1 VDGSMNSLN
10 TFKNQTFVIKYGG
23 SIMKN
28 LSAQEKFIED
38 IKELQNAGVNIVIVH
53 GGGPEISSWLDKI
66 GLENRFYKGLRVTNE
81 ETMQVVEMVLS
92 GNVNKNLA
100 ANLTNHGVKAIG
112 ISGRDCN
119 LVKVVKQFAYD
130 DENNKVD
137 IGYVGEIKTVDSEI
151 LSKLSKIGVV
161 PVISPIGTDNE
172 GHSYNIN
179 ADYVA
184 SFVAG
189 ALNADR
195 LIIMTDIDG
204 VYRDINDSSS
214 IFPKLTI
221 PEINGYIK
229 EGIIAG
235 GMIPKMQCCIKA
247 IEMGTKSIQLLDGR
261 VEHALKNSLFSFKG
275 TQIISG
281 GNL

>member
-1 VDGSMNSLN
+1 MNSLN
-10 TFKNQTFVIKYGG
+10 IFENQTFVIKYGG

-38 IKELQNAGVNIVIVH
+38 IKKLQEANVNIVIVH
-53 GGGPEISSWLDKI
+53 GGGPEISTWLDKM
-66 GLENRFYKGLRVTNE
+66 GMENRFYKGLRVTNE

-100 ANLTNHGVKAIG
+100 ANLTNHGVNAIG

-119 LVKVVKQFAYD
+119 LVKVEKQYAYD

-137 IGYVGEIKTVDSEI
+137 IGYVGEVKNVNTEVLTS
-151 LSKLSKIGVV
+151 LAKSKLV
-161 PVISPIGTDNE
+161 PVISPIGTDDT

-184 SFVAG
+184 SYVAG

-204 VYRDINDSSS
+204 VYRDINYPAS

-229 EGIIAG
+229 DGIIAG

-261 VEHALKNSLFSFKG
+261 VEHTLINSLFSFNG

-281 GNL
+281 GNF

>member
-1 VDGSMNSLN
+1 MNSLN
-10 TFKNQTFVIKYGG
+10 IFENQTFVIKYGG

-38 IKELQNAGVNIVIVH
+38 IKELQNANINIVIVH
-53 GGGPEISSWLDKI
+53 GGGPEISYWLDKM
-66 GLENRFYKGLRVTNE
+66 GMENRFYKGLRVTNA
-81 ETMQVVEMVLS
+81 ETMQVVEMALS

-100 ANLTNHGVKAIG
+100 ANLTNKGVNAIG

-119 LVKVVKQFAYD
+119 LIIVEKQYAYD
-130 DENNKVD
+130 DENNPVD
-137 IGYVGEIKTVDSEI
+137 IGYVGEVKKVNADILKA
-151 LSKLSKIGVV
+151 LSKNNLI
-161 PVISPIGTDNE
+161 PVISPIGTDTE
-172 GHSYNIN
+172 GNSYNIN

-189 ALNADR
+189 ALNADK

-204 VYRDINDSSS
+204 VYKDINDPSS

-221 PEINGYIK
+221 PEINQYIRD
-229 EGIIAG
+229 GIIAG

-247 IEMGTKSIQLLDGR
+247 IEMGTKNIQLLDGR
-261 VEHALKNSLFSFKG
+261 VEHTLKNSLFSFNG
-275 TQIISG
+275 TQIVSG
-281 GNL
+281 GDF